1 MRWKI
6 SRCSTCSATI
16 GPNWAALQPVPM
28 TPTRLPVRSTSWSQR
43 AEWNAGPA
51 NDSRPSIFG
60 SCGRFSWPTALITA
74 LAWMFASLPSV
85 STVHTVHVAVSS
97 SYSTEETSV
106 LKRMFGRMPN
116 SSTHSRKYL
125 YSSARGL

>member
-16 GPNWAALQPVPM
+16 GANWAALQPVPM

-60 SCGRFSWPTALITA
+60 SWGRFSWPTALMTA
-74 LAWMFASLPSV
+74 LARSVPSWPSA
-85 STVHTVHVAVSS
+85 STVCTVHVAVAS
-97 SYSTEETSV
+97 SYSTDETSV
-106 LKRMFGRMPN
+106 LKRMLGRMPN

-125 YSSARGL
+125 

>member
-6 SRCSTCSATI
+6 SRWATCSATI
-16 GPNWAALQPVPM
+16 GPNWAALQPVPI
-28 TPTRLPVRSTSWSQR
+28 TPTRLPVRSTSCSQR

-51 NDSRPSIFG
+51 KDSRPSILG
-60 SCGRFSWPTALITA
+60 SCGRFSWPTAEMTA
-74 LAWMFASLPSV
+74 FAWIVPSWPAA
-85 STVHTVHVAVSS
+85 STVHTVHMAVASS
-97 SYSTEETSV
+97 HSTEDTSV

-125 YSSARGL
+125 NSSERGL